1 MKPAVSI
8 IIPVYNTRNYVA
20 EALQSVLDQSL
31 RDVEVIAVDDGSTDG
46 SLEVLQSFG
55 NRITVLSQKNS
66 GQGAA
71 RNNAL
76 EIARGE
82 FVYFMDSDDWISVD
96 AMEKCVA
103 RCRKDNL
110 DFVFF
115 DAVSFGEGF
124 DQASCSAW
132 FDYHRSA
139 PYTGVSDGC
148 SVMTDMLARG
158 LYRCSVC
165 MCLFRL
171 EFLKKHGLRFPTGI
185 LHEDEAFA
193 AAAYINASRVAGI
206 PEEFYHRRVR
216 GNSVMTTTF
225 SPRNVQGY
233 LTTLEL
239 VAPLAVSGEKTRA
252 VKMLSRSFVMSLM
265 HNSWNLPLKL
275 RLKIA
280 WVILARHS
288 YAFSLR
294 PFLSLLFKKYFR

>member
-31 RDVEVIAVDDGSTDG
+31 AYIEVIAVDDGSTDG

-124 DQASCSAW
+124 DQASCPEW
-132 FDYHRSA
+132 FDYHRSI
-139 PYTGVSDGC
+139 Y
-148 SVMTDMLARG
+148 RG
-158 LYRCSVC
+158 
-165 MCLFRL
+165 F
-171 EFLKKHGLRFPTGI
+171 
-185 LHEDEAFA
+185 
-193 AAAYINASRVAGI
+193 
-206 PEEFYHRRVR
+206 RRVQR
-216 GNSVMTTTF
+216 DD
-225 SPRNVQGY
+225 RH
-233 LTTLEL
+233 
-239 VAPLAVSGEKTRA
+239 ACARA
-252 VKMLSRSFVMSLM
+252 
-265 HNSWNLPLKL
+265 LPLL
-275 RLKIA
+275 G
-280 WVILARHS
+280 VHV
-288 YAFSLR
+288 
-294 PFLSLLFKKYFR
+294 PFQT